1 MSIFENRRFTII
13 SISTLV
19 LLNLILLGLIVGPTF
34 GKRDADRRGG
44 DQRSAYMAE
53 KLGFTENQ
61 IQTYDSLNASHRQ
74 ETGALQQNIDEKR
87 RMMFQLSRSSS
98 VTIEQADSLSLE
110 IGVLV
115 SDMEFRTYE
124 HISNVRALCTPP
136 QLAQL
141 DSLIQ
146 QMIKRRQTNERERD
160 RNGSPSR

>member
-1 MSIFENRRFTII
+1 MSLFENRRFTII

-34 GKRDADRRGG
+34 GKRGG
-44 DQRSAYMAE
+44 DRRSAYMAE

-87 RMMFQLSRSSS
+87 RMMFQLSRSNS
-98 VTIEQADSLSLE
+98 VTIDQADSLSLE

-124 HISNVRALCTPP
+124 HISNVRALCTPQ

-146 QMIKRRQTNERERD
+146 QMIKRRRTNERERD